1 MTLSIVLASY
11 RLVRLIPSV
20 AKSEWPIW
28 VSRSARPDLLTLE
41 GRTDCGSMVGKP
53 SLTGL
58 GKNSPP
64 VTREEPA
71 FNSRCLAGRKL
82 S

>member
-28 VSRSARPDLLTLE
+28 VSRCARPDLLTLE
-41 GRTDCGSMVGKP
+41 GRTDCGSMVG
-53 SLTGL
+53 
-58 GKNSPP
+58 NWE
-64 VTREEPA
+64 VNFRVARQNEA
-71 FNSRCLAGRKL
+71 AGAADAAA
-82 S
+82 